1 MTAVFI
7 NSFILFFVTIDTIGN
22 LPFFLS
28 LTEGAKIKKRNQ
40 IAIKSIIIAFFIM
53 ITFAYFGRYL
63 LEAIHVSL
71 DSLKIA
77 GGVILMFLAID
88 ILFEKRKTRREKR
101 VEEALDER
109 NFDEIT
115 VFPIAFPFIAGPSA
129 LTTIILLI
137 GNYSIN
143 TEFQVPVILALVA
156 ALVVS
161 LILMIGASLIVT
173 FIPKQILHATARV
186 MDFILAALAPQFIID
201 GIKSRFNI

>member
-1 MTAVFI
+1 MTATFI

-40 IAIKSIIIAFFIM
+40 IALKSVIIAFFIM
-53 ITFAYFGRYL
+53 IAFAYLGRFL

-88 ILFEKRKTRREKR
+88 ILFEKRKRRREKR
-101 VEEALDER
+101 VEEALDEQ

-115 VFPIAFPFIAGPSA
+115 VFPIAIPFIAGPSA
-129 LTTIILLI
+129 LTTVILLT
-137 GNYSIN
+137 GNYSVN
-143 TEFQVPVILALVA
+143 TEFQIPVILALIA
-156 ALVVS
+156 ALFVS
-161 LILMIGASLIVT
+161 LILMLGASFIVK
-173 FIPKQILHATARV
+173 FIPKQILHTTARV
-186 MDFILAALAPQFIID
+186 MAFILAALATQFIID
-201 GIKSRFNI
+201 GIKASFNI